1 MPEPTATPKPSA
13 KQIYCAAHLM
23 ADLLGLAWP
32 SDRKSAS
39 DLIAK
44 LSARRDAV
52 AGAPLA

>member
-1 MPEPTATPKPSA
+1 MPEPSATPKPSA

-23 ADLLGLAWP
+23 ADLLGLPWP